1 MKQHKLANNNKIQVV
16 SLKLDRDKPRE
27 LAFRIFLDQNE
38 ANGINRKETILR
50 MFEQLMNQNKNM
62 FMNNFE
68 YEEEEEEDNNDT
80 DTKIN
85 TVSINKLNA
94 DMDDLNA
101 L

>member
-68 YEEEEEEDNNDT
+68 YEEEEDNNDT